1 MVPIITAVIIFTIS
15 KVKTTYLLLHV
26 LFIFLSVYKMFKR
39 RLYRSR
45 APPPSQLH
53 GNYLLA
59 WFDVGVDVFEH
70 WFEHGIVAHTQVL
83 DLDLPVLG
91 PVLRHLRG
99 VWRGRN
105 TGGSVTLTSPL
116 PLN

>member
-1 MVPIITAVIIFTIS
+1 ML
-15 KVKTTYLLLHV
+15 KCQ
-26 LFIFLSVYKMFKR
+26 
-39 RLYRSR
+39 LYHSR
-45 APPPSQLH
+45 APLSSQLH

-83 DLDLPVLG
+83 DLYLAVPG

-99 VWRGRN
+99 VWRDRN
-105 TGGSVTLTSPL
+105 TGGFITLVL
-116 PLN
+116 PLTLN